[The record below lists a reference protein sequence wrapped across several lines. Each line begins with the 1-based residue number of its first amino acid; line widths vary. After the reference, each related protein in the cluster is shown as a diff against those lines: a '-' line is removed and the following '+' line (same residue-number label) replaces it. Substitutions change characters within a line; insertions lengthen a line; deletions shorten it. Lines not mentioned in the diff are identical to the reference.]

1 MLYRLSLS
9 KEDRRVEAYLNGQEI
24 AVEKEELRNF
34 LIADRKVKGNSK
46 KSNIESDKKSD
57 KEGEKKSDKGLVL
70 CACDGLPLGFG
81 YYRNGRLR
89 NLYPKGIRFKK

>member
-1 MLYRLSLS
+1 M
-9 KEDRRVEAYLNGQEI
+9 
-24 AVEKEELRNF
+24 
-34 LIADRKVKGNSK
+34 ADRKVNGNSK

-70 CACDGLPLGFG
+70 CDCDGLPLGFG